1 MQPSHSLT
9 PVLLSL
15 SLFLFG
21 VGVVHAAPTEEQ
33 WSELNNV
40 IIGQHLS
47 PRYLRLADNSLAMS
61 EQLKHLCEAPTDQQL
76 DAAQQSFNRAQASWQ
91 GVQHI
96 QFGPVTLL
104 MRNYS
109 LQYWP
114 DKKNIGAKQLSAI
127 LAATE
132 ASFDDEFFRSA
143 SISVKGFPALERLL
157 FADDKQIQDRNA
169 VECRLANAIA
179 EHIYDTAQAIHS
191 EWTEEARSISL
202 ASNNTNTPDT
212 DTEAEIESGFEEYL
226 AYETPSEAATEFMKS
241 LVEPIEAIRDN
252 KLLKPLDTSAQQSR
266 WKKSESWRSG
276 QSINNIQENIIAL
289 HELYSG
295 THPVSVKTLLEA
307 SNDSERAADIETS
320 FKMITAQLAQ
330 LPAITQ
336 MNITAQMHQQ
346 LMQVSDHLK
355 TLQNHLELAMQTL
368 NIQLG
373 FNSRDGD

>member
-9 PVLLSL
+9 PVLLGL

-40 IIGQHLS
+40 IIEQHLF
-47 PRYLRLADNSLAMS
+47 PRYQRLADNSLAMS
-61 EQLKHLCEAPTDQQL
+61 EQLKHLCEAPTAQQL
-76 DAAQQSFNRAQASWQ
+76 DAAQQSFISAQASWQ

-127 LAATE
+127 LTSTE
-132 ASFDDEFFRSA
+132 ARFDDEFFRSA

-157 FADDKQIQDRNA
+157 FAKDKQIQERNA
-169 VECRLANAIA
+169 VDCRLANAIA

-191 EWTEEARSISL
+191 EWTEEARLVSL
-202 ASNNTNTPDT
+202 ASNNTSSA
-212 DTEAEIESGFEEYL
+212 DTEAEEYF

-276 QSINNIQENIIAL
+276 QSINNIRENILAL

-307 SNDSERAADIETS
+307 SNDTERAADIEAA
-320 FKMITAQLAQ
+320 FKMITAELAQ
-330 LPAITQ
+330 LPAINE

-346 LMQVSDHLK
+346 LMQVSGHLK
-355 TLQNHLELAMQTL
+355 ILQNHLELAMQTL